1 MLLWNKTYF
10 PLFFLFLAVQ
20 GSSVIFRTV
29 EVTLHKEGN
38 TFGFVIRGRW
48 QLENRT
54 IRYSWR
60 ICHWTVG
67 SKLESHFKK
76 TDVFSARSHLM
87 SSLVAQKAKTL
98 PAVQETQ
105 VWSLG
110 QGDPL
115 EKEMATHSSIL
126 AWRIPWIEEPGGLQ
140 SMESQRFR
148 HNWATNTHTQCYL
161 IILHPFFF
169 KEIKP

>member
-76 TDVFSARSHLM
+76 TDVFSAWSHLM
-87 SSLVAQKAKTL
+87 SSLVLRRQRLCLQCRRPGLIPGWDGSAG
-98 PAVQETQ
+98 ERH
-105 VWSLG
+105 G
-110 QGDPL
+110 NPL
-115 EKEMATHSSIL
+115 QYSCL
-126 AWRIPWIEEPGGLQ
+126 EEPMDRGAW
-140 SMESQRFR
+140 
-148 HNWATNTHTQCYL
+148 WATVHGVTKIQTRLNN
-161 IILHPFFF
+161 
-169 KEIKP
+169 